1 MGCATRL
8 ALCGMDGQDQDNIAV
23 PSMAAPPPDRSSW
36 DDQKYPAAASSAGFS
51 GGYGPG
57 GDPEGW
63 KQATR
68 GAARAQAVATP
79 WLWLPLGLTSL
90 LLVLFVVVVNRQQA
104 QVQRLSDLLTRVQ
117 TLEQSR
123 AVERTAVLEQQL
135 RSMLTRLQSL
145 EKGGQGQEK
154 LAAQLQTLQEEL
166 RQLRRDPQSL
176 SIPLQDQPS
185 AEQEPRSSRPP
196 AVPLLSP

>member
-1 MGCATRL
+1 M
-8 ALCGMDGQDQDNIAV
+8 
-23 PSMAAPPPDRSSW
+23 
-36 DDQKYPAAASSAGFS
+36 
-51 GGYGPG
+51 
-57 GDPEGW
+57 
-63 KQATR
+63 
-68 GAARAQAVATP
+68 ATP